1 MSLFRRLFG
10 GGRREPEVKPVLA
23 PAAEIQTLEPQAAA
37 ELIRT
42 TPDLQ
47 LLDVR
52 SAAEHQGR
60 HIPGSRLIPLPELPE
75 RMAELDPARPL
86 LVYCEHG
93 MRSWSACSLL
103 SQSGFARLYNLSG
116 GMSEWEARVRA

>member
-10 GGRREPEVKPVLA
+10 GKQPVSPVPTPA
-23 PAAEIQTLEPQAAA
+23 PRAEIQTLEPEAAA
-37 ELIRT
+37 ALIQS

-52 SAAEHQGR
+52 SEPEHRGR
-60 HIPGSRLIPLPELPE
+60 HIPGSRLIPLPELPD
-75 RMAELDPARPL
+75 RMAELDAGRPL

-93 MRSWSACSLL
+93 MRSSSACALL
-103 SQSGFARLYNLSG
+103 SQAGFARLYNLSG
-116 GMSEWEARVRA
+116 GISK